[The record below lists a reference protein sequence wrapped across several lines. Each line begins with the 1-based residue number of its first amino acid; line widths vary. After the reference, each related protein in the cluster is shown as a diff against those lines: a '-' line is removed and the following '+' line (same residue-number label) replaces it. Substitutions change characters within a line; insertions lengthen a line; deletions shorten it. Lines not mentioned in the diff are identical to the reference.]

1 MGEKMTDTRVFVVFH
16 HDSYEG
22 CGEPA
27 AAFADKALAD
37 IFIAGT
43 AAVYSGSWKMVE
55 LPVQSTADLAALTR
69 ED

>member
-1 MGEKMTDTRVFVVFH
+1 MGEKMTHTRVFVVFH

-27 AAFADKALAD
+27 AAFAEEALAD

-43 AAVYSGSWKMVE
+43 AAGCYGSWKIVE
-55 LPVQSTADLAALTR
+55 LPIQSIADLAALAR